1 MPWVICKRE
10 LNLISVLLIELLICV
25 IQILS
30 VISDIGKLIQI
41 NLVVGDI
48 ENIQNWFWRI
58 FSLETELWE

>member
-1 MPWVICKRE
+1 M
-10 LNLISVLLIELLICV
+10 ICV

-58 FSLETELWE
+58 FSLETELWEKVDSFLRNQILVLLIYNL

>member
-1 MPWVICKRE
+1 M
-10 LNLISVLLIELLICV
+10 ICV

-41 NLVVGDI
+41 DLVVGDI

-58 FSLETELWE
+58 FSLERELCE

>member
-1 MPWVICKRE
+1 MICKRE

-48 ENIQNWFWRI
+48 ENIQN
-58 FSLETELWE
+58 